1 MGQAYLFK
9 EINSHSDANIG
20 KYYLPIEL
28 KEIQTKQNSIT
39 FFYFN
44 IPSLLHHFWELH
56 TLLASSQITFDVI
69 GITESRLKG
78 SKNYLTNVTI
88 QKYTTTEYCLTDCI

>member
-9 EINSHSDANIG
+9 EINSHSDANIE
-20 KYYLPIEL
+20 KYYLPNEL

-44 IPSLLHHFWELH
+44 IP
-56 TLLASSQITFDVI
+56 
-69 GITESRLKG
+69 
-78 SKNYLTNVTI
+78 
-88 QKYTTTEYCLTDCI
+88 